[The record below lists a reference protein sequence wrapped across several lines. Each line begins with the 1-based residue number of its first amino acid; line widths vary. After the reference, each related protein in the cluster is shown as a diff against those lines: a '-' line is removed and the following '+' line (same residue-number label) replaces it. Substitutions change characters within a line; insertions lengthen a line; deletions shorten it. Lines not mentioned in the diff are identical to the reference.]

1 MLEIYIPFSHKSNN
15 ICKQDPVST
24 MQKTGWTS
32 HSSLWMRSLVQ
43 DSRAGH
49 WSSALD
55 LVVFENNPF
64 GKALVEDQDSG
75 HWQWLVVIK
84 RAIKVWSAE
93 WPSLK
98 CLPIISSQQ
107 LEPVMAYQNI
117 SPILQHTKTKK
128 CQKGDSQKL
137 PCRFGPRGGHPVEQK
152 ENS

>member
-93 WPSLK
+93 WPSH
-98 CLPIISSQQ
+98 SSVYPSFLLSNLSQSW
-107 LEPVMAYQNI
+107 LTKIYPPFCNI
-117 SPILQHTKTKK
+117 VKLTRTNWPRKVRELILDSDPWSQGV
-128 CQKGDSQKL
+128 KG
-137 PCRFGPRGGHPVEQK
+137 
-152 ENS
+152 